1 MWHTAVDH
9 SNLQYTPTV
18 ATEKCQ
24 NTLLYFFTDP
34 FNILGNSLCKIS
46 ILVWTCFTYRP
57 LDVIWQYV
65 VWYCKVKRVGGG
77 RGTGDVHKMRKN
89 LRGSTVLRT
98 YTEICAVWT
107 LAGKWIVHEDGQ
119 YDSVVWRQVGY
130 QISDT
135 VRRFWHTFN
144 NIQFLGYIHLP
155 IDRAIVVFWI
165 PKLIWEFVTWF

>member
-46 ILVWTCFTYRP
+46 ILVWTCFMYRL

-77 RGTGDVHKMRKN
+77 RGTDDVHKMRKKFERKHCPENVHGN
-89 LRGSTVLRT
+89 LCCMKS
-98 YTEICAVWT
+98 C
-107 LAGKWIVHEDGQ
+107 
-119 YDSVVWRQVGY
+119 RQ
-130 QISDT
+130 
-135 VRRFWHTFN
+135 
-144 NIQFLGYIHLP
+144 L
-155 IDRAIVVFWI
+155 DRAWRRSVWQCCLTASWLSNFRYR
-165 PKLIWEFVTWF
+165 KAFLAHF